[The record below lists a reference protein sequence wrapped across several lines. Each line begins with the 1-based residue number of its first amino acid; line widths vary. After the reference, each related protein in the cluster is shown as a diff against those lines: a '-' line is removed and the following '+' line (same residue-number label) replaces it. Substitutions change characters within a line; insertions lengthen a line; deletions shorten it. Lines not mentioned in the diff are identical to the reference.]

1 MYQHID
7 QPKSFLPQYD
17 HEILHSQLLQKALNL
32 SGNPQ
37 EGDVAESELWQGVT
51 DEEAG
56 ENLEWHD
63 VGRALSKFHVIQ
75 RVGAT

>member
-37 EGDVAESELWQGVT
+37 EGDVAESEL
-51 DEEAG
+51 
-56 ENLEWHD
+56 
-63 VGRALSKFHVIQ
+63 
-75 RVGAT
+75 